1 MKKLLSISIVMF
13 AFIALVSC
21 KGNSPSA
28 VVEESIQCL
37 IDKDYEGY
45 VDYIAFNEDATTE
58 EIGKHKAELKALFEN
73 KLAEGIEKR
82 GGLKSYKVISEK
94 IDEEKKTAVVKFEI
108 TYGDGSTEQQEQKM
122 EQNKDG
128 KWLMDCDK

>member
-45 VDYIAFNEDATTE
+45 VDYIAFNKDATPE
-58 EIGKHKAELKALFEN
+58 EIEKHKAELQALIEH
-73 KLAEGIEKR
+73 KLVIEMEKK
-82 GGLKSYKVISEK
+82 GGLKGCKILSEE
-94 IDEEKKTAVVKFEI
+94 IDEELKTAVVKFEL

>member
-58 EIGKHKAELKALFEN
+58 EIGKHKAELQALLEH
-73 KLAEGIEKR
+73 KLVIEMEKK
-82 GGLKSYKVISEK
+82 GGVKGCKILSEE
-94 IDEEKKTAVVKFEI
+94 IDEELKTAVVKFEL

>member
-58 EIGKHKAELKALFEN
+58 EIGKHKAELQALLEH
-73 KLAEGIEKR
+73 KLVIEMEKK
-82 GGLKSYKVISEK
+82 GGVKGCKILSEE
-94 IDEEKKTAVVKFEI
+94 IDEELKTAVVKFEL
-108 TYGDGSTEQQEQKM
+108 TYGDGSTEQKEQKLT
-122 EQNKDG
+122 QNKDG
-128 KWLMDCDK
+128 KWLMDGGK